1 MNKDIMVGIADY
13 KVASG
18 PFRII
23 TVGLGSC
30 VGISIYDTGS
40 MSGGMAHIML
50 PDSTKFHK
58 VDNEAKFADL
68 AIPKMVSEL
77 EKLGIKR
84 RNMAAKIAG
93 GASMFQ
99 FADSSLNT
107 DIGRRNAEA
116 VRTVLRKL
124 GIPLLAEDTGGNTGR
139 TMILDL
145 ETGNVFIRM
154 VGKEPKLL

>member
-1 MNKDIMVGIADY
+1 MKPN
-13 KVASG
+13 
-18 PFRII
+18 
-23 TVGLGSC
+23 
-30 VGISIYDTGS
+30 
-40 MSGGMAHIML
+40 
-50 PDSTKFHK
+50 
-58 VDNEAKFADL
+58 ADL

-84 RNMAAKIAG
+84 RNMVPKQRRCQQ
-93 GASMFQ
+93 FQ